1 MKEPTKHSHFLSLT
15 GYADKN
21 ESVRCRQQPSAYT
34 YLRHSDNWIVEGTFS
49 CELMYEY
56 LWCLNMWGYVDSMY
70 AAPRAA
76 PQLTRRSIRRARILC
91 SLKIRTEHSR
101 HSSIVLA
108 KLLYIT

>member
-1 MKEPTKHSHFLSLT
+1 
-15 GYADKN
+15 
-21 ESVRCRQQPSAYT
+21 
-34 YLRHSDNWIVEGTFS
+34 
-49 CELMYEY
+49 
-56 LWCLNMWGYVDSMY
+56 MWGYVDSMY